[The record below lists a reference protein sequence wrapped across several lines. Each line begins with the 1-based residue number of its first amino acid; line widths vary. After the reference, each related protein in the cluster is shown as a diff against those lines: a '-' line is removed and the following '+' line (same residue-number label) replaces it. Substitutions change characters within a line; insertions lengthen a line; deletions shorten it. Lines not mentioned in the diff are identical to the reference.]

1 MYMFCAALCAAI
13 PANNIAILAA
23 IIGNLH
29 DPIVTS

>member
-1 MYMFCAALCAAI
+1 MYMFCAVLCAAI
-13 PANNIAILAA
+13 PANNIAILTA